1 MPVEKHGSS
10 GGRGPTTLTR
20 GPGTGQTD
28 PGQRRARPS
37 RRRRGRGVR
46 KESLPRRGSINDRQ
60 GQR

>member
-20 GPGTGQTD
+20 GPESGQA
-28 PGQRRARPS
+28 GQGKRQSRPS

-46 KESLPRRGSINDRQ
+46 KESLPRPGRIDDRQ
-60 GQR
+60 RQR